1 MEHFLS
7 YSDNTDNYSQ
17 KITLNNYTQGE
28 SEEKINKNI
37 LKLKNILEVILLEKD
52 CNYQLLENS
61 EKGNYV
67 TKKSLELSSHID
79 EHYDKYNY
87 NKKKFNKNLIS
98 NSLQSK
104 NNLSSILFYN
114 DYFNINIVICN
125 KIYDLV
131 KLFKTGL
138 KNAPYMFI
146 MYNDNNFNI
155 IEIDTINIVG
165 DLENNLSKIDETMG
179 HVDDPHYSLENVIN
193 FDIKPETIIYNLYL
207 KPITTYKLDELVNY
221 AKEFDISL
229 MKGNGKKKVKKELY
243 DDINLSK
250 F

>member
-7 YSDNTDNYSQ
+7 YNDNTDNYSQ
-17 KITLNNYTQGE
+17 KITLNNYIQGE
-28 SEEKINKNI
+28 SEEKINQHI
-37 LKLKNILEVILLEKD
+37 LKSDNILEIILSEKD
-52 CNYQLLENS
+52 CNYQLLEKS
-61 EKGNYV
+61 GTDNYV
-67 TKKSLELSSHID
+67 TKKSLELSSHI
-79 EHYDKYNY
+79 EENYNKYNY

-146 MYNDNNFNI
+146 MYNDNNFNSIDINDIDI
-155 IEIDTINIVG
+155 IG

-179 HVDDPHYSLENVIN
+179 HVDNPHYSLENVIN

-229 MKGNGKKKVKKELY
+229 VKGNGKKKVKKELY